1 LSTLKKIISN
11 LAFQV
16 LVAILLGVAIGHFY
30 PATGVKMEI
39 IGKSFVDII
48 KLFIGPIIFLTITLG
63 IGSIGDL
70 KKVGRVGLKA
80 LIYFEVV
87 TTFALAIGIIVAL
100 VVKPGHINREGLT
113 IQDASKYTKQAEH
126 AFDWLQFFMSNL
138 HCKF

>member
-1 LSTLKKIISN
+1 LNTLKKIIGN

-16 LVAILLGVAIGHFY
+16 LVAILLGAAVGHFY
-30 PATGVKMEI
+30 PVTGVKMEI

-63 IGSIGDL
+63 IGGIGDL

-87 TTFALAIGIIVAL
+87 TTFALTIGINLLSSPATSIVKVWL
-100 VVKPGHINREGLT
+100 FKMHRSTPSRQSMLSIGLNF
-113 IQDASKYTKQAEH
+113 S
-126 AFDWLQFFMSNL
+126 
-138 HCKF
+138 

>member
-1 LSTLKKIISN
+1 MSTLKKIISN

-63 IGSIGDL
+63 IG
-70 KKVGRVGLKA
+70 
-80 LIYFEVV
+80 
-87 TTFALAIGIIVAL
+87 
-100 VVKPGHINREGLT
+100 
-113 IQDASKYTKQAEH
+113 
-126 AFDWLQFFMSNL
+126 
-138 HCKF
+138 